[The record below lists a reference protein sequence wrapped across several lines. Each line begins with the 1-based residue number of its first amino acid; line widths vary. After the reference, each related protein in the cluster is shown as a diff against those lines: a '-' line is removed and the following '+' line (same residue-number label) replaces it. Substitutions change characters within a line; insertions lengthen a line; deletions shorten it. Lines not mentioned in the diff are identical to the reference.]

1 MVSTH
6 ETSRTTPPFGVVLI
20 VLAVAL
26 ISINLRPGATSV
38 GPLLEEVRAALGLG
52 PTLAGVITALPGF
65 AFAVAGG
72 AAVTLARKVGLSAG
86 ITLGVA
92 AVVVTLLARV
102 LTDSSLVFLVLTA
115 IGLAG
120 MGLGN
125 VLVPAWIK
133 AHSRDGGVRLM
144 TIYGMGLT
152 IGGALGPLLAAPI
165 AGVAP
170 GQWRGALGVW
180 GLVALAALVPWVII
194 SVKDRVHRR
203 AGVKVTSRVWH
214 SPTAIALT
222 VLFGVQSMNA
232 YVQFGWLPQIYRD
245 AGLSATAAGALI
257 SIVTGLGI
265 LGGLIMPTVI
275 SRSRDMSA
283 WMIGFGVLA
292 SAGYLGLLLAPSTV
306 PWLWAVLL
314 GLSGF
319 AFPTAIALIT
329 ARTRDPRI
337 TAQLSGFVQPVGYLL
352 AGTGPFLV
360 GLLHEFTG
368 GWTLVL
374 MLLMLTGVGITLAG
388 IRVAKPVFVDDEIDT
403 AMAAKG
409 A

>member
-1 MVSTH
+1 MSTQH
-6 ETSRTTPPFGVVLI
+6 ETRPGPPFSATLI
-20 VLAVAL
+20 VIGVAL

-38 GPLLEEVRAALGLG
+38 GPLLEEIRSTLGLG
-52 PTLAGVITALPGF
+52 STLAGVITALPGF

-72 AAVTLARKVGLSAG
+72 ASVALARRVGLSTG

-92 AVVVTLLARV
+92 AVVVTLFARV

-180 GLVALAALVPWVII
+180 SVVALLALVPWVTI

-203 AGVKVTSRVWH
+203 AGVKVSSQVRH

-222 VLFGVQSMNA
+222 ILFGVQSMNA

-245 AGLSATAAGALI
+245 AGLSATVAGALI

-265 LGGLIMPTVI
+265 VGGLIMPTVI
-275 SRSRDMSA
+275 SRSRDMSV
-283 WMIGFGVLA
+283 WMVAFGSFA
-292 SAGYLGLLLAPSTV
+292 AAGYLGLLLAPSTV
-306 PWLWAVLL
+306 PWMWSILL

-329 ARTRDPRI
+329 ARTRDPQI

-352 AGTGPFLV
+352 AGIGPFLV
-360 GLLHEFTG
+360 GVLHEATG

-374 MLLMLTGVGITLAG
+374 LLLMTTGLGITFAG
-388 IRVAKPVFVDDEIDT
+388 LRVAKPVFVDDEIET
-403 AMAAKG
+403 AMGAKG

>member
-1 MVSTH
+1 MVSNHPTH
-6 ETSRTTPPFGVVLI
+6 RTVSPFGI
-20 VLAVAL
+20 VLTVVAVLL
-26 ISINLRPGATSV
+26 ISINLRPGATSL
-38 GPLLEEVRAALGLG
+38 GPLLEEVRAGLGLNA
-52 PTLAGVITALPGF
+52 TLAGVITALPGF
-65 AFAVAGG
+65 TFAVAGG
-72 AAVTLARKVGLSAG
+72 AAVALSRRVGLSKG

-92 AVVVTLLARV
+92 AIVVALLARV

-133 AHSRDGGVRLM
+133 THSSDGGVRLM
-144 TIYGMGLT
+144 TIYSMGLT
-152 IGGALGPLLAAPI
+152 VGGALGPLLAAPL

-180 GLVALAALVPWVII
+180 GLVALAALVPWVVIT
-194 SVKDRVHRR
+194 VRDPVRGR
-203 AGVKVTSRVWH
+203 AGTKISSRVRH

-245 AGLSATAAGALI
+245 AGLSAAVAGMLMATL
-257 SIVTGLGI
+257 TGLGI
-265 LGGLIMPTVI
+265 IGGLVMPTVI
-275 SRSRDMSA
+275 ARSRDISA
-283 WMIGFGVLA
+283 WMVAFGVFA
-292 SAGYLGLLLAPSTV
+292 SAGYLGLLVAPSTV

-329 ARTRDPRI
+329 ARTRDPGV
-337 TAQLSGFVQPVGYLL
+337 TAQLSGFVQPIGYLL
-352 AGTGPFLV
+352 AGLGPFLV
-360 GLLHEFTG
+360 GMLHDATG

-374 MLLMLTGVGITLAG
+374 VLLMASGLGITLAG
-388 IRVAKPVFVDDEIDT
+388 LRVAHPVFVDDEIE
-403 AMAAKG
+403 AAQG